1 MQYKTVCLVLS
12 LNKGEVLMEVKTA
25 DVLLVGGGVMSAT
38 LGMML
43 NQLDPSLKIIMVERL
58 DHVAHESTHGW
69 NNAGTGHA
77 GYCELNY
84 TPESND
90 GTVSINRAQA
100 INASFEVTLQF
111 WSFLVE
117 KNILPD
123 PDKFI
128 NSIPH
133 QSLVWGEKD
142 VKFLR
147 ERYKL
152 LSAHHLFKDMQY
164 SEDPKVIS
172 EWMPLAM
179 SQRDPNEPVAA
190 TRVNYGSDVDFGAL
204 TRNMIKNL
212 QKSPN
217 FELVLNYNVN
227 RIRQQK
233 SGNWSVNIKERT
245 GKHSAI
251 IGAKFVFLGAG
262 GGALPLLQK
271 SKIPERKG
279 YGGFPVSGQWLVC
292 TKPEVV
298 AQHYS
303 KTYGKAPIGAPPMS
317 VPHLD
322 TRIIDGKPAL
332 LFGPFAGFT
341 MKFLKKG
348 SKLDLVNSVRK
359 SNLKPMVSVGS
370 KNIDLTHYL
379 IKESLQ
385 SHKERVN
392 ALRNF
397 YPEAQEDDWS
407 LAKAGQRVMIIKKDE
422 NGKGKLEFGTEM
434 VAAEDGSLAV
444 LLGASPGASTSVQ
457 AMIDVIE
464 QCFKERLSDSS
475 WKDKMVQMI
484 PSYGQSLIENE
495 ALLSDVKAKNLAT
508 LKLS

>member
-1 MQYKTVCLVLS
+1 MDVR
-12 LNKGEVLMEVKTA
+12 TA

-43 NQLDPSLKIIMVERL
+43 NQLDPSLKILMVERL

-84 TPESND
+84 TPEND
-90 GTVSINRAQA
+90 DGSVSIKRAQE
-100 INASFEVTLQF
+100 INASFEITLQF
-111 WSFLVE
+111 WSYLVE
-117 KNILPD
+117 NNILPT
-123 PDKFI
+123 PENFI

-133 QSLVWGEKD
+133 QSLVWGKKD
-142 VKFLR
+142 VAFLR

-164 SEDPKVIS
+164 SEDPKVIN

-179 SQRDPNEPVAA
+179 QKRDPNEPVAA

-204 TRNMIKNL
+204 TRSMVKHL

-217 FELVLNYNVN
+217 FELVLNYNVH
-227 RIRQQK
+227 RIRQQE
-233 SGNWSVNIKERT
+233 SGEWSVNIKERT

-292 TKPEVV
+292 TKPEIVE
-298 AQHYS
+298 QHYS

-341 MKFLKKG
+341 MKFLTKG
-348 SKLDLVNSVRK
+348 SKFDLVSSVKK

-385 SHKERVN
+385 SHTERVS

-397 YPEAQEDDWS
+397 YPEAKEEDWS
-407 LAKAGQRVMIIKKDE
+407 LAKAGQRVMIIKKDD

-434 VAAEDGSLAV
+434 VAAKDGSLAV

-464 QCFKERLSDSS
+464 RCFKDKLNEPS
-475 WKDKMVQMI
+475 WKGKMLEMF
-484 PSYGQSLIENE
+484 PSYGQSLIENKE
-495 ALLSDVKAKNLAT
+495 ILSRVKANNLKN

>member
-1 MQYKTVCLVLS
+1 MLS
-12 LNKGEVLMEVKTA
+12 
-25 DVLLVGGGVMSAT
+25 
-38 LGMML
+38 
-43 NQLDPSLKIIMVERL
+43 QLDPSLKIIMVERL

-84 TPESND
+84 TPENKD
-90 GTVSINRAQA
+90 GNVPIDRALG

-111 WSFLVE
+111 WSYLV
-117 KNILPD
+117 KNNILPE
-123 PDKFI
+123 PNKFI

-133 QSLVWGEKD
+133 QSLVWGED
-142 VKFLR
+142 AVKFLR
-147 ERYKL
+147 ERYQQ

-179 SQRDPNEPVAA
+179 SKRDANQPVAA

-204 TRNMIKNL
+204 TRNMI
-212 QKSPN
+212 QTMQQSSN
-217 FELVLNYNVN
+217 FELVLNYNVQ
-227 RIRQQK
+227 RIRQQEN
-233 SGNWSVNIKERT
+233 GHWAVGIKERT
-245 GKHSAI
+245 GKHSATI
-251 IGAKFVFLGAG
+251 DAKFVFLGAG

-298 AQHYS
+298 NQHFS

-341 MKFLKKG
+341 TKFLKRG
-348 SKLDLVNSVRK
+348 SKMDMFGSIGK
-359 SNLKPMVSVGS
+359 SNLKPMLAVGS
-370 KNIDLTHYL
+370 KNFDLTQYL

-397 YPEAQEDDWS
+397 YPEAQESDWS
-407 LAKAGQRVMIIKKDE
+407 LAKAGQRVMIIKKDK

-434 VAAEDGSLAV
+434 VVAKDGSLAV

-464 QCFKERLSDSS
+464 RCFA
-475 WKDKMVQMI
+475 DKLNQPAWRSKMLEMI
-484 PSYGQSLIENE
+484 PSYGQSLIEDE
-495 ALLSDVKAKNLAT
+495 TLLTKIKAENLAS
-508 LKLS
+508 LRLV